1 MSRHAKHR
9 WQCHCNLGG
18 GSRGGARWAPRPL
31 FLEETEAQS
40 AEKKFWRPPLPLIS
54 GSGSGL
60 KQETMQSTLLTQL
73 FAAHKDEEDVSQENY
88 INCQTFTYILRR
100 QWIPLLNCTF
110 NVDKTKIQIIY
121 RKKTVTTNC
130 RIVHPFK
137 LQSWTNVLGTVL
149 QYS

>member
-1 MSRHAKHR
+1 MPLQPR
-9 WQCHCNLGG
+9 WRLQGRGSLGPPPLIF
-18 GSRGGARWAPRPL
+18 RGNRGPKCRK
-31 FLEETEAQS
+31 E
-40 AEKKFWRPPLPLIS
+40 FWRPPLPLIS

-73 FAAHKDEEDVSQENY
+73 FAVHKDEEDVSQENY

-110 NVDKTKIQIIY
+110 NIDKTKIQIIY

-130 RIVHPFK
+130 RIVHLFK